1 MGHWQLIM
9 LKSVREDFLSEIN
22 KVIHEMN
29 LILNKDYKS
38 YTIYDDIHYYELM
51 DKKES
56 LEKELN
62 KFM

>member
-1 MGHWQLIM
+1 M
-9 LKSVREDFLSEIN
+9 LKSVREDFIAEIN

-29 LILNKDYKS
+29 LILNKGYKS

-51 DKKES
+51 NKKES
-56 LEKELN
+56 LEKELD

>member
-1 MGHWQLIM
+1 MDLWLLIM
-9 LKSVREDFLSEIN
+9 LKSVRDDFLAEIN

-29 LILNKDYKS
+29 HILNKGYKD

-51 DKKES
+51 NKKES
-56 LEKELN
+56 LEKELD